1 MNDAADTDIYDHE
14 GETMTQ
20 SSAHAS
26 VYEPSEVEAIVREWF
41 RTYSEKDFD
50 AHNALIHP
58 DVVVVYPEMC
68 FVDPD
73 LSAGKDFLE
82 KTLEKDEANFVD
94 LKQTI
99 TNLWVL
105 GDTAFVEG
113 YFSGNTL
120 GGTIAD
126 QASGSQI
133 KLRFL
138 DRIDIE
144 DRKIKLIHAFYDTAL
159 LYQIQLGLQGPTK
172 ENPIA
177 PWMLAMASGQK
188 PAA

>member
-1 MNDAADTDIYDHE
+1 
-14 GETMTQ
+14 MTQ
-20 SSAHAS
+20 ETLEPNES

-68 FVDPD
+68 FIDPD
-73 LSAGKDFLE
+73 MSAGRAFLH
-82 KTLEKDEANFVD
+82 KTLEKDGANFLD

-99 TNLWVL
+99 NDLWVV

-113 YFSGNTL
+113 YFIGNRL
-120 GGTIAD
+120 GGTIVDEAK
-126 QASGSQI
+126 GSEM

-138 DRIDIE
+138 DRIDIK
-144 DRKIKLIHAFYDTAL
+144 DGKIKLIHAFYDTAL
-159 LYQIQLGLQGPTK
+159 LYQIQLGLEGPSK
-172 ENPIA
+172 ANPVP
-177 PWMLAMASGQK
+177 PWMMSMGSGK
-188 PAA
+188 RPAG

>member
-1 MNDAADTDIYDHE
+1 MTEKTLHE
-14 GETMTQ
+14 
-20 SSAHAS
+20 S

-68 FVDPD
+68 FIDPD
-73 LSAGKDFLE
+73 MSAGRAFLE
-82 KTLEKDEANFVD
+82 KTLEKDGANFLD

-99 TNLWVL
+99 NDLWVV

-113 YFSGNTL
+113 YFSGSKL

-126 QASGSQI
+126 EATGSEI

-138 DRIDIE
+138 DRIDVE
-144 DRKIKLIHAFYDTAL
+144 DRKIKLVHAFYDTAL
-159 LYQIQLGLQGPTK
+159 LYQIQLGLEGPTK
-172 ENPIA
+172 ANPVP
-177 PWMLAMASGQK
+177 PWMMSMA
-188 PAA
+188 

>member
-1 MNDAADTDIYDHE
+1 
-14 GETMTQ
+14 MTQ
-20 SSAHAS
+20 NLANGGAHQS
-26 VYEPSEVEAIVREWF
+26 SEVEAIVREWF

-73 LSAGKDFLE
+73 MSAGRDFLE
-82 KTLEKDEANFVD
+82 KTLEKDGANFLD

-99 TNLWVL
+99 TNLWVV

-113 YFSGNTL
+113 FFSGSKL
-120 GGTIAD
+120 GGTIVEEA
-126 QASGSQI
+126 QGSEM

-138 DRIDIE
+138 DRIVIE
-144 DRKIKLIHAFYDTAL
+144 DGKIKLIFAFYDTAL
-159 LYQIQLGLQGPTK
+159 LYQIQLGLEGPSK
-172 ENPIA
+172 ENPIP
-177 PWMLAMASGQK
+177 PWMMAMASGST
-188 PAA
+188 PAG

>member
-1 MNDAADTDIYDHE
+1 MKQNAPDK
-14 GETMTQ
+14 
-20 SSAHAS
+20 S
-26 VYEPSEVEAIVREWF
+26 VYDPSEVEDIVREWF

-68 FVDPD
+68 YIDPD
-73 LSAGKDFLE
+73 LSAGRDFLE
-82 KTLEKDEANFVD
+82 KTLEKDEANFLD

-99 TNLWVL
+99 SDLWVV

-113 YFSGNTL
+113 YFSGSKI

-126 QASGSQI
+126 QATGSEI

-138 DRIDIE
+138 
-144 DRKIKLIHAFYDTAL
+144 
-159 LYQIQLGLQGPTK
+159 
-172 ENPIA
+172 
-177 PWMLAMASGQK
+177 
-188 PAA
+188 